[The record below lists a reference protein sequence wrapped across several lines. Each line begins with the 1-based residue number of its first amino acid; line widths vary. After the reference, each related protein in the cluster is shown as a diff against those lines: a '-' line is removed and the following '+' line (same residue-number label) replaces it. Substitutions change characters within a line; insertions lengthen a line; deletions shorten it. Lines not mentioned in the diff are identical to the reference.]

1 MPQDLLLGGACHPID
16 ALRWFMGDVEEV
28 HCYGLRGGVAVDYPQ
43 QDNFVINLRFAS
55 GKIGRVAAFCG
66 VVHPPTLL
74 MNGLGLYGTLGS
86 IVDGRVRL
94 DPEGTV
100 PMREYEIT
108 FPNTQRGHGD
118 RDDRDDGAHGRLR
131 HQRREAVGRRTRG
144 RACRGDRPGVLG
156 VHTHGRA
163 GEGPQRLLGMART
176 TRLPSP

>member
-1 MPQDLLLGGACHPID
+1 
-16 ALRWFMGDVEEV
+16 MGNIEEV

-55 GKIGRVAAFCG
+55 GKIGRVAALCG

-74 MNGLGLYGTLGS
+74 MNGLGMYGTLGS

-94 DPEGTV
+94 DPEGNV

-108 FPNTQRGHGD
+108 FPNTQPGPRH

-131 HQRREAVGRRTRG
+131 RQRREAVGRRARRRPG
-144 RACRGDRPGVLG
+144 RGDRPGVLG
-156 VHTHGRA
+156 VDPYGPV
-163 GEGPQRLLGMART
+163 GEGQERLLA
-176 TRLPSP
+176 P